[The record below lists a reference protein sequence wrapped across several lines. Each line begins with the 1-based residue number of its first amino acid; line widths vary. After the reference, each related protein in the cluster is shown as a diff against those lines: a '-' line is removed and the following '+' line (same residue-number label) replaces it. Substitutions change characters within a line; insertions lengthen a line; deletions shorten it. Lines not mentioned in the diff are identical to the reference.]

1 MEMLLVR
8 HGRPVS
14 EHAADGGADPQLSEE
29 GRRDAG
35 LLAEYLASGMV
46 PAPDAVWT
54 SPMRRARE
62 TAGYLVDRMA
72 LPLRVDDRLAEFDAG
87 APSYV
92 PVEEASDTEQ
102 AELWRALETGR
113 WGAHRFDPDEF
124 ERRVRAAFDDVVGS
138 GSGGVVAVVCHG
150 GVINSYLGGLL
161 ARPRGM
167 FCRLDYTSVSRVL
180 ASRRGHRQLGSLN
193 ETAHLRLV
201 RPSGPG

>member
-8 HGRPVS
+8 HGRPVT
-14 EHAADGGADPQLSEE
+14 EHAGEGGADPSLSEE
-29 GRRDAG
+29 GRRDAA
-35 LLAEYLASGMV
+35 LLAEYLTSGLV
-46 PAPDAVWT
+46 PAPVAVWT

-62 TAGYLVDRMA
+62 TAGYLVERA
-72 LPLRVDDRLAEFDAG
+72 GVPLHVDDRLAEFDAG

-92 PVEEASDTEQ
+92 PVEEAPDAEQ

-113 WGAHRFDPDEF
+113 WGAHRFDPEEF
-124 ERRVRAAFDDVVGS
+124 EQRVRDAFDDVVAT

-193 ETAHLRLV
+193 ETAHLRLA
-201 RPSGPG
+201 GTA